1 MAAMLEAVDHHGPA
15 VELRLGTRPERFDHV
30 AAWYV
35 DGFLVDTGGAH
46 TVAELLEW
54 LRGRKLEGAVIG
66 HWHED
71 HSGGAAAV
79 ARLGVPLFGSR
90 STAARLRR
98 PARVPAYRAALWGQI
113 EPVKLHQLESQPLRT
128 LRLPGHSPDQLGYL
142 HEPSGWLFSGDV
154 ALRRRQSIA
163 MPGEDPWAMMETL
176 RVVLDLQPA
185 ALATS
190 HRSLITDPAPF
201 MRDQL
206 DYMEE
211 LASRIQAARLRGLS
225 PRAIV
230 SEIFGGE
237 PLAPGAPVSWRDL
250 SSGEFS
256 AERWVRAFLRGPGQS
271 LLRTAVPDALGLHPR
286 SAE

>member
-1 MAAMLEAVDHHGPA
+1 MLEAIDHGGPA
-15 VELRLGTRPERFDHV
+15 VELRLSVRPEHFDRV

-35 DGFLVDTGGAH
+35 DGILVDTGGAH
-46 TVAELLEW
+46 TVDELTRW
-54 LRGRKLEGAVIG
+54 LRGRRLEAAVIG

-71 HSGGAAAV
+71 HSAGAATL

-90 STAARLRR
+90 ATASRLRR
-98 PARVPAYRAALWGQI
+98 PVHIPAYRAANWGQI
-113 EPVKLHQLESQPLRT
+113 EPVTLHPPEGLPLRP

-163 MPGEDPWAMMETL
+163 MPGEDPWAMMATL
-176 RVVLDLQPA
+176 RALLDLQPA

-190 HRSLITDPAPF
+190 HRSLIANPEPF
-201 MRDQL
+201 LRDQL
-206 DYMEE
+206 DYLEGV
-211 LASRIQAARLRGLS
+211 SGRIQDARARGLS

-230 SEIFGGE
+230 DEVFGGE
-237 PLAPGAPVSWRDL
+237 PAAPGTQITWKEL

-256 AERWVRAFLRGPGQS
+256 AERWVRAFLRGIG
-271 LLRTAVPDALGLHPR
+271 
-286 SAE
+286 